1 MSGGGG
7 GEAPGGAALA
17 TIYAARFS
25 ETGLDKRDRVWRELC
40 RRYFDV
46 RVRPED
52 TVLDIACG
60 YGEFVN
66 NIRAGRRIAVDLNPD
81 AARALAPGVE
91 FHRTPATD
99 LSMIG
104 TGSVDF
110 AFTSN
115 FLEHL
120 PSKAV
125 LDEVF
130 AEVLRVL
137 RPGGRFMILG
147 PNIRYAYK
155 EYWDYYDHYLP
166 LSHLSLAEGLATA
179 GFEVAETIPRF
190 LPYTMKGRTPTHPIL
205 IRAYLALPLAWRI
218 LGKQFLVTAR
228 KPG

>member
-1 MSGGGG
+1 MSGGEDRG
-7 GEAPGGAALA
+7 APDGAALS

-40 RRYFDV
+40 RRYFDA

-99 LSMIG
+99 LSMIE

-179 GFEVAETIPRF
+179 GFEVAEVIPQF
-190 LPYTMKGRTPTHPIL
+190 LPYTMKGKTPTHPIL
-205 IRAYLALPLAWRI
+205 IRAYLSLPLAWRI